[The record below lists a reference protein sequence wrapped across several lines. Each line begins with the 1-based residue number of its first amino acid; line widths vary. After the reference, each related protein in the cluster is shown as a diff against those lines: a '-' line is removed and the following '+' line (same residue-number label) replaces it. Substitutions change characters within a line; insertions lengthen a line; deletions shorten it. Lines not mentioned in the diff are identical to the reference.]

1 VSEPLGLV
9 DAMYA
14 AARWGWYL
22 SAFLLLGASSYAPF
36 FFSLPTGLRDSH
48 RDLAS
53 EITRRAARVALAA
66 AALLVLLTAVRL
78 YLQSKTLLDPGEPVT
93 GEFLGAVLG
102 STWGRGWKRQ
112 AIAGLLALIGF
123 ALAQRGARGAWLLAV
138 IASLAVGATA
148 GMTGHA
154 NTTRS
159 GPGGILL
166 DATHVVA
173 GGLWLGGVGVMLLAG
188 VTACGRLRI
197 EERTDALRAL
207 VAGFSRR
214 ALVLAPLTIT
224 LGVWLAARYLGWS
237 FPLHLT
243 ASSYGWVLAGKLTAL
258 AGTGAMGAY
267 NWRITQPR
275 LNETGGEQRLRRVS
289 ALELLFGVVLLGLTA
304 VLVALPLPEGRM

>member
-1 VSEPLGLV
+1 MSESLGLV
-9 DAMYA
+9 DAIYA

-22 SAFLLLGASSYAPF
+22 SAFLLLGAASYAPF
-36 FFSLPTGLRDSH
+36 FFSLHTRLRGSH
-48 RDLAS
+48 EALAAD
-53 EITRRAARVALAA
+53 ITRRAARIALIAA
-66 AALLVLLTAVRL
+66 AVLVLLTVLRL
-78 YLQSKTLLDPGEPVT
+78 YLQSKTLLDPSEPVT

-102 STWGRGWKRQ
+102 SNWGRGWKRQ
-112 AIAGLLALIGF
+112 AAAGVLALIAF
-123 ALAQRGARGAWLLAV
+123 SLAQKGSRGAWLLAV
-138 IASLAVGATA
+138 AASLAVGATA

-154 NTTRS
+154 NTARS

-166 DATHVVA
+166 DAAHVVA

-188 VTACGRLRI
+188 VSACGRMGAEDRA
-197 EERTDALRAL
+197 DALRAL

-214 ALVLAPLTIT
+214 ALVLAPLTIA

-275 LNETGGEQRLRRVS
+275 LSEISGERRLRRVS
-289 ALELLFGVVLLGLTA
+289 ALELFFGVVLLGLTA
-304 VLVALPLPEGRM
+304 ILVALPLPEGRM

>member
-1 VSEPLGLV
+1 VNDSLGLV

-36 FFSLPTGLRDSH
+36 FFSLHTGLRRSH
-48 RDLAS
+48 DALAR
-53 EITRRAARVALAA
+53 EITRRAARVGLAA
-66 AALLVLLTAVRL
+66 AACLLVLTAVRL

-93 GEFLGAVLG
+93 AEFLKAVLG
-102 STWGRGWKRQ
+102 SNWGRGWKRQ
-112 AIAGLLALIGF
+112 AIAGLLALTAF
-123 ALAQRGARGAWLLAV
+123 LLAQRGARSAWLLAV
-138 IASLAVGATA
+138 ITSLAVGATA

-154 NTTRS
+154 NTARS
-159 GPGGILL
+159 GSGGILL
-166 DATHVVA
+166 DATHVTA

-188 VTACGRLRI
+188 VTACGRLAAADRS
-197 EERTDALRAL
+197 DALRAL

-214 ALVLAPLTIT
+214 ALVLAPLTIA

-275 LNETGGEQRLRRVS
+275 LHETTGERRLRRVS

-304 VLVALPLPEGRM
+304 ILVALPLPEGRM